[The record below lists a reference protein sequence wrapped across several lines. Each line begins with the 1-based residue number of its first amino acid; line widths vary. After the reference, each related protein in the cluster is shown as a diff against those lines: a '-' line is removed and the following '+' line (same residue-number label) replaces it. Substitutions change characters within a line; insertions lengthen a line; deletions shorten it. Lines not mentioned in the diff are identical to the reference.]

1 MIVIG
6 GCVLEGGAISII
18 GVVLAAILLVV
29 IENGILINRVDPF
42 WVEFLMGLLILIA
55 VLIGRVNRES
65 FSLHRLRHAIRAP
78 R

>member
-18 GVVLAAILLVV
+18 GVLLAAILLVV

-42 WVEFLMGLLILIA
+42 WVEFLMGLLTSSRSSSAASTASRSTRNGCVTLM
-55 VLIGRVNRES
+55 RR
-65 FSLHRLRHAIRAP
+65 P